1 MTEREELD
9 LTRRWLA
16 SLVRTKRATGARS
29 CTLSVAATERIAR
42 WLDEL
47 AESGIVDEEHVA

>member
-9 LTRRWLA
+9 LTRAWLA

-29 CTLSVAATERIAR
+29 CTLSVGATERIAR

-47 AESGIVDEEHVA
+47 AESGILNEEHVA

>member
-9 LTRRWLA
+9 LTRRRLA
-16 SLVRTKRATGARS
+16 ALVRTKRATGARS
-29 CTLSVAATERIAR
+29 CTLSVAAAERIAR